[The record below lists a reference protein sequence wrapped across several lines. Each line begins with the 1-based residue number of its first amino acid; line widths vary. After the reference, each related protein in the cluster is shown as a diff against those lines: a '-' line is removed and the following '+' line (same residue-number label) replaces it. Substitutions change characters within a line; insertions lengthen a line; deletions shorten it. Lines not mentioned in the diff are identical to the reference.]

1 MGKLDGKVALVTGAA
16 AGIGLAA
23 AQALA
28 GEGAIVYLT
37 DIEDERGTQAV
48 AAITAGGGTAFYSSQ
63 DVREEAGW
71 EDIIGRIKKDQ
82 GRLDILVNNA
92 GIAIAGSITEMPLEA
107 WQRQNAINIDG
118 VFLGM
123 KHAIPVMDL
132 HESGSIINIS
142 SVAGLKGAPGL
153 AGYSGSKGAV
163 KLLTQSVAG
172 ECAADHKGVRVN
184 SVHPGIIDT
193 EIWSKMPNG
202 IDPTEGLLANIT
214 PQDGANTV
222 NPQDI
227 GAVMAPVGYAGM
239 PQDIAN
245 GIVFLASDDSRYMT
259 GSALVIDGGLTA

>member
-23 AQALA
+23 AQALVA
-28 GEGAIVYLT
+28 EGAIVYLT

-71 EDIIGRIKKDQ
+71 EDIIARIKKDQ
-82 GRLDILVNNA
+82 GRLDVLVNNA
-92 GIAIAGSITEMPLEA
+92 GIAVTGAITEMSLES

-163 KLLTQSVAG
+163 KLMTQSVAG
-172 ECAADHKGVRVN
+172 ECAAGHKGVRVN

-193 EIWSKMPNG
+193 EIWSKMPNEENS
-202 IDPTEGLLANIT
+202 TEGLLANIA

-227 GAVMAPVGYAGM
+227 GAMMAPVGYAGM

>member
-1 MGKLDGKVALVTGAA
+1 MGKLDGKVALITGAA
-16 AGIGLAA
+16 AGIGFAA

-28 GEGAIVYLT
+28 AEGAITYLT
-37 DIEDERGTQAV
+37 DIEDERGTLAV
-48 AAITAGGGTAFYSSQ
+48 KSIEAAGGKAFYFSQ
-63 DVREEAGW
+63 DVRLEAGW
-71 EDIIGRIKKDQ
+71 EEIIGRIKKDK

-92 GIAIAGSITEMPLEA
+92 GIAISVPVTAMTLEA
-107 WQRQNAINIDG
+107 WQRQNAINVDG

-132 HESGSIINIS
+132 HASGSIINIS

-153 AGYSGSKGAV
+153 AGYSSSKGAV
-163 KLLTQSVAG
+163 KLMTQSVAL
-172 ECAADHKGVRVN
+172 ECAADHKGIRVN
-184 SVHPGIIDT
+184 SVHPGVIDT
-193 EIWSKMPNG
+193 EIWSKMPDG
-202 IDPTEGLLANIT
+202 AELSEGMLAALQ
-214 PQDGANTV
+214 PQDGANAV

-227 GAVMAPVGYAGM
+227 GAMIAPVGYAGL